1 LTDPSSEISFRLRVR
16 HDPVHRKW
24 WIAVPLHVGA
34 SRDVLMIPNTVAS
47 RSVITPQAFRRLR
60 DAGLVGADILDFRFG
75 HRSGVLPNVTIANQV
90 APDLEVRVRDVD
102 ELLVAPEQYV
112 VDGYLGLDY
121 LFGAF
126 ASLTVDTQTL
136 RVRLTRR

>member
-1 LTDPSSEISFRLRVR
+1 
-16 HDPVHRKW
+16 
-24 WIAVPLHVGA
+24 
-34 SRDVLMIPNTVAS
+34 MIPNTVAS

-60 DAGLVGADILDFRFG
+60 DAGLVGADIFDFRSG
-75 HRSGVLPNVTIANQV
+75 LRSGILRNVTIAGQA
-90 APDLEVRVRDVD
+90 APDLEVRIREVD
-102 ELLVAPEQYV
+102 ELLVAPGQYI

-136 RVRLTRR
+136 RVRLGLRPSTMAR